1 MCKYSSI
8 SICTMAVYN
17 HRYATRTYIIRRKH
31 HIFNVIQIHVSQR
44 ISDDCEHAPAGW
56 FCQFLMNVLV
66 LDRNSF
72 SILSQFS
79 SELWQNIQISA
90 LYFAQLQQYRI
101 IVTCLKVEMKFSTAQ
116 NIKHSPCLGA
126 KRIETLLSI

>member
-1 MCKYSSI
+1 MQFIVITATPLTTLSSQ
-8 SICTMAVYN
+8 TFVY
-17 HRYATRTYIIRRKH
+17 HRRKH
-31 HIFNVIQIHVSQR
+31 HNQRDSNVYHMSTLQR
-44 ISDDCEHAPAGW
+44 MSVYYEHLPAGW